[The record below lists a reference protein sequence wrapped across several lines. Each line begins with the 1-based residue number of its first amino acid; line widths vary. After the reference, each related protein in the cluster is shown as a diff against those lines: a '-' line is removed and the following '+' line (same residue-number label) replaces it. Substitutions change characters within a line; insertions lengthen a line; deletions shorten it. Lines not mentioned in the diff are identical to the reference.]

1 VRQRQQRFFVRRVEL
16 LGACLGELAERG
28 RHVVDAIRVVLAE
41 LWAKVG
47 DGMKG

>member
-1 VRQRQQRFFVRRVEL
+1 MLGWPL
-16 LGACLGELAERG
+16 LWRLAAAMGDSVTGKIGAL
-28 RHVVDAIRVVLAE
+28 ILAE

>member
-1 VRQRQQRFFVRRVEL
+1 MQHRIRHTAVIARPDATHPFLILEVAGFQSL
-16 LGACLGELAERG
+16 SAE
-28 RHVVDAIRVVLAE
+28 AE

>member
-1 VRQRQQRFFVRRVEL
+1 VQPFAQR
-16 LGACLGELAERG
+16 LAEDLKMHLWKR
-28 RHVVDAIRVVLAE
+28 AE